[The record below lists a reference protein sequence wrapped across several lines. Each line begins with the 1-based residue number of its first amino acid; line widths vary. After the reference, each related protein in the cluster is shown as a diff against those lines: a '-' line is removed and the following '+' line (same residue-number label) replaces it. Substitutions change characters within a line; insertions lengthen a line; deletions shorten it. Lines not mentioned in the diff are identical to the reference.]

1 MNTLELQK
9 SLNVILRATGYIPLD
24 EDSNLGKKTCGAAR
38 AYLPDQVPATCA
50 SIGFTAPAKL
60 GSQTTTVSVAK
71 ASATPLP
78 TTNMSLLSSTK
89 WIIGSSIAIA
99 LGLVG
104 WAVAQKKG
112 WIG

>member
-1 MNTLELQK
+1 VTTLEIQK
-9 SLNVILRATGYIPLD
+9 ALNQILKANGKTLLMEDGKLGPL
-24 EDSNLGKKTCGAAR
+24 TCAA
-38 AYLPDQVPATCA
+38 AKQYMTVNVPAGCTTTSTA
-50 SIGFTAPAKL
+50 SEAKATVTTAPM
-60 GSQTTTVSVAK
+60 TTTS
-71 ASATPLP
+71 
-78 TTNMSLLSSTK
+78 NMSLLSSTK